1 MASNVTIRLRALE
14 QKDRPHLAEL
24 IHSIAAFS
32 AVAKEIAIEII
43 DARLAR
49 PELDDYRFVLAW
61 SIEERGPEQ
70 LAGFVCYGPTPMT
83 QSTYDLYWLGT
94 ASSLRRL
101 GVGRCLVAQM
111 EKEIAKE
118 GGTLVRAET
127 ASRNRAA
134 AGFYPGVGF
143 VLAAT
148 LDSFYAPGNAMLL
161 FTKRLNKR
169 RRAADLAR

>member
-1 MASNVTIRLRALE
+1 MTIRLRELE

-32 AVAKEIAIEII
+32 AIAQEIALEII

-49 PELDDYRFVLAW
+49 PELHDYRFVLAW
-61 SIEERGPEQ
+61 STNKKGAEQ
-70 LAGFVCYGPTPMT
+70 LAGFLCYGPTPMT

-94 ASSLRRL
+94 ACRLRRS

-111 EKEIAKE
+111 EKQIVQE

-134 AGFYPGVGF
+134 ARFYRALGFIHD
-143 VLAAT
+143 AT
-148 LDSFYAPGNAMLL
+148 LDGFYAPGNAMLL
-161 FTKRLNKR
+161 FTKRLQKR
-169 RRAADLAR
+169 GRAAGRPR